1 MAYILRLRSIGV
13 TPCWVAKHGSA
24 VTYTV
29 LRHNAHRFATRE
41 AAEAERIVNEV
52 IETAFP

>member
-1 MAYILRLRSIGV
+1 MAYILRLRSIGL

-52 IETAFP
+52 IETACP